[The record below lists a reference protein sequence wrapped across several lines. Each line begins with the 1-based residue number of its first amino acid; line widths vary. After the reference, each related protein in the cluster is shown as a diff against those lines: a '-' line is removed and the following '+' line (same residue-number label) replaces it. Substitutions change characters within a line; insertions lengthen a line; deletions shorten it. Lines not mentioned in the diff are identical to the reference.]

1 MGTGAQ
7 SSGLMSV
14 TARRLMKELHP
25 RRLLPSLSAGLVVAM
40 IDIPLEISI
49 AALIFSGDLSSHV
62 SAGIGLH
69 LFGGLVI
76 SLVVA
81 LTSSFP
87 GMVALPQEAPAA
99 ILALAATAIA
109 AGMPASATSLDTF
122 LTVVAA
128 LAVTSVLTGAFF
140 LALGRC
146 KLGAWIRYVPYPV
159 VGGFL
164 ASTGWLLVH
173 GAFGVMTDQSLGWS
187 QLPSLL
193 QPIMLARWLPGLIL
207 AALLLLILRRRSH
220 SMIVPT
226 LVLAATGLFYILL
239 WATSTSIAEATAQ
252 GWLLGPFPQG
262 ALWRPLTPP
271 DLAQVHWQVILRQA
285 GSVGTLLFISAI
297 GLLLNT
303 SGLELAA
310 RRDIDFD
317 RELQSAGLANLAA
330 SLGGSPP
337 GFQTL
342 TYSVAGRR
350 MAADSRLV
358 GVFTGVL
365 YGAVLL
371 FGAPLLSYAPKPVL
385 GGLLLFLG
393 LGFLVEWL
401 HDAWFKLSRAE
412 YGLVLLILITMNV
425 AGLVA
430 SLALGIVLAVA
441 LFAVSYSR
449 ISAVRHTLSGANY
462 RSNVDRPRQDLQ
474 TLRRRGH
481 WLYIL
486 ELQGFIFFGTAN
498 RLLEQVRQRAND
510 PDLPAP
516 RYVVLDFRQVSGL
529 DASAVLSFT
538 KMKQLA
544 EAKDMRLVFTHLPAR
559 VRRQLANEVLTDSDR
574 SLWHTE
580 VDLDHGVEW
589 CEEQILCVRDGED
602 TATAGRARVAPF
614 QPESI
619 TGIDL
624 RDYMERM
631 DLAEGHYLI
640 RQGDA
645 PRGLFFVERGQVTA
659 LREGEDGLVI
669 RLRKMG
675 PGTVVGEMGLYL
687 DSEASASIVTNEPST
702 VYHLSKANLSRIEET
717 EPATAAALHRYI
729 AEILSERVS
738 TANDTI
744 QALLAEPEA
753 TSPPRA

>member
-1 MGTGAQ
+1 MSTGAQ

-62 SAGIGLH
+62 SAGIGLL

-87 GMVALPQEAPAA
+87 GMVALPQEAPGA

-128 LAVTSVLTGAFF
+128 LAVTSILTGTFF

-146 KLGAWIRYVPYPV
+146 KLGAVIRYIPYPV

-173 GAFGVMTDQSLGWS
+173 GAFAVMTGQSVGWS

-193 QPIMLARWLPGLIL
+193 QPSLLARWLPGLIL

-220 SMIVPT
+220 SLILPT
-226 LVLAATGLFYILL
+226 LVLAATGLFYVLL
-239 WATSTSIAEATAQ
+239 WATGTSIAEATAQ
-252 GWLLGPFPQG
+252 GWLLGPLPQG

-271 DLAQVHWQVILRQA
+271 NLAQVHWQVILRQA
-285 GSVGTLLFISAI
+285 GSVGTLLFISVI

-330 SLGGSPP
+330 GLGGSPP

-342 TYSVAGRR
+342 TYSAAGHR

-371 FGAPLLSYAPKPVL
+371 FGAPLLSYFPKPVL

-401 HDAWFKLSRAE
+401 HDAWFKLSKAE
-412 YGLVLLILITMNV
+412 YALVLLILITMSV

-430 SLALGIVLAVA
+430 GLGLGIVLAVA

-449 ISAVRHTLSGANY
+449 IGVVKHTLSGANY

-498 RLLEQVRQRAND
+498 RLVEQVHQRAND
-510 PDLPAP
+510 PDLPTP
-516 RYVVLDFRQVSGL
+516 RYVVFDFRQVSGL
-529 DASAVLSFT
+529 DASAVLSFRR
-538 KMKQLA
+538 MKQLA
-544 EAKDMRLVFTHLPAR
+544 EAKNMQLVFTHLPAK
-559 VRRQLANEVLTDSDR
+559 VRLQLANEVLTDADR
-574 SLWHTE
+574 SLWHAE
-580 VDLDHGVEW
+580 ADLDHGVEW
-589 CEEQILCVRDGED
+589 CEEQILHVPDREE
-602 TATAGRARVAPF
+602 TAIAERALVATF

-624 RDYMERM
+624 RNYMERM

-645 PRGLFFVERGQVTA
+645 PRGLFFVETGQVTA
-659 LREGEDGLVI
+659 LREGRDGQVI

-675 PGTVVGEMGLYL
+675 PGTVIGEMGLYL
-687 DSEASASIVTNEPST
+687 DSEASASILTNEPST
-702 VYHLSKANLSRIEET
+702 VYHLSKADLRRIEET
-717 EPATAAALHRYI
+717 APSAAAALHRYI

-744 QALLAEPEA
+744 QALLAGPEA
-753 TSPPRA
+753 TSSLRR